1 MKIINDDQ
9 LNESIKSGEKTL
21 VLFSADWCGPCKIIK
36 PSLEKIETELSEK
49 LSIVK
54 ADVSE
59 AENGAKK
66 FNIKNIPTCVLIEG
80 ETEIARFSGVKTEE
94 QIKKFLQEHQVL
106 N

>member
-1 MKIINDDQ
+1 MKIINDEQ
-9 LNESIKSGEKTL
+9 LNEAIQSGEKTL

-36 PSLEKIETELSEK
+36 PSLEKLENELSG
-49 LSIVK
+49 SINILK
-54 ADVSE
+54 ADVGE
-59 AENGAKK
+59 AEESAKK

-94 QIKKFLQEHQVL
+94 QIKKFLQEHHVL

>member
-1 MKIINDDQ
+1 MKIINDEQ

-36 PSLEKIETELSEK
+36 PSLEKLEEELSDK
-49 LSIVK
+49 INIVK

-59 AENGAKK
+59 AENATKK
-66 FNIKNIPTCVLIEG
+66 FNIKNIPTCVIIEG
-80 ETEIARFSGVKTEE
+80 ENEIARFSGVKNED
-94 QIKKFLQEHQVL
+94 QIKKFLQEHQIL

>member
-1 MKIINDDQ
+1 MEIINDEQ

-36 PSLEKIETELSEK
+36 PALEKVEEELSNTIK
-49 LSIVK
+49 IVK
-54 ADVSE
+54 ADVGE
-59 AENGAKK
+59 AGESAKK

-80 ETEIARFSGVKTEE
+80 ETEIARFAGVKNRD
-94 QIKKFLQEHQVL
+94 QIKKFLEEHRVL